1 MTRSTTATVK
11 DTATGKAKAK
21 ESASDEEIGIK
32 VKSVEKVK
40 ADRQISIDEI
50 PRVLAEATFS
60 KDKVSAIEEKVKA
73 RIVARKDMID
83 VKASFR
89 NQTTEKT
96 PMEATRPC
104 QLFMKKRNQK
114 YNVMQLVTDR
124 RTSMRHHRQGL
135 SYQQVLASSYLLRIL
150 RKDHRQGEERPTT
163 TSSAAKRTPNR
174 HRDFHGIHL
183 G

>member
-1 MTRSTTATVK
+1 MMTSTTVK
-11 DTATGKAKAK
+11 DMATGKAK
-21 ESASDEEIGIK
+21 ESASDEE
-32 VKSVEKVK
+32 KVK
-40 ADRQISIDEI
+40 AEIDITIKTSVDRQTSNDEI
-50 PRVLAEATFS
+50 PHVLAEATFS
-60 KDKVSAIEEKVKA
+60 NGKVSAIAEKVKA

-83 VKASFR
+83 VKVSSR
-89 NQTTEKT
+89 NLITEKT
-96 PMEATRPC
+96 LMQATRPC

-114 YNVMQLVTDR
+114 YDAMKLITDR
-124 RTSMRHHRQGL
+124 RTSRRHHRQGL

-174 HRDFHGIHL
+174 HRDFHGTHL